1 LSASG
6 AEHPGLNDAQPA
18 FQQARFRDH
27 LLAQLDLRDVPA
39 KKGGELAIEMPLGS
53 HLVNN
58 RGGLQGGLVATLI
71 DVCAGRVALAGLPP
85 GMSAATTDLN
95 VHYLSAVR
103 VGPARAEA
111 VVLRRGRTKI
121 VLRSEVYDAGR
132 DDALCAFSTIT
143 FQVVALRE
151 GQPDIRPKLTDG
163 SSDWVPH
170 TDGDG
175 P

>member
-1 LSASG
+1 LNEAGSAQ
-6 AEHPGLNDAQPA
+6 DQPPVY
-18 FQQARFRDH
+18 QQAAWREH
-27 LLAQLDLRDVPA
+27 LLAQMQMRDVPA
-39 KKGGELAIEMPLGS
+39 KNGGELAIEMPLGA

-71 DVCAGRVALAGLPP
+71 DVCAGRVSLSELPP

-95 VHYLSAVR
+95 IHYLSAVR

-111 VVLRRGRTKI
+111 VAIRRGKTKI
-121 VLRSEVYDAGR
+121 VLKCEVYDVGR
-132 DDALCAFSTIT
+132 DDALCAFSTVT

-163 SSDWVPH
+163 LGEWVPRI
-170 TDGDG
+170 DGEA
-175 P
+175 